1 MGEHPEVSTRVAT
14 MLKRQKGKCV
24 HCGNYFKDGESTE
37 VDHIVP
43 TSMGGKNA
51 YNNWQLLHRHCH
63 DKKTAKDGSLG
74 TKSSCN
80 SAKPKPPVEPDNGDN
95 DTLVMTF

>member
-1 MGEHPEVSTRVAT
+1 MGNHPQVSTRVAT
-14 MLKRQKGKCV
+14 LLKWQKGKCAY
-24 HCGNYFKDGESTE
+24 CKNYFTDGDSTE

-63 DKKTAKDGSLG
+63 DKKTANDGSLG

-80 SAKPKPPVEPDNGDN
+80 SVKPKPPVEPDDGDN